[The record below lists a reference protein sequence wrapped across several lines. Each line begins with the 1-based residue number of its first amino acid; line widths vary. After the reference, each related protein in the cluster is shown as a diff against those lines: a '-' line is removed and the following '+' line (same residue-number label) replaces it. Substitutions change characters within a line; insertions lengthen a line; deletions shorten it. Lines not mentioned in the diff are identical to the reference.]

1 MKSIRTRLTLFF
13 LLICVG
19 CLAIAMA
26 VSSIF
31 SRSALTDTNDRLH
44 EQQAEYYASMID
56 SWLQENTGDVDAA
69 CTFLE
74 AKSLIDEVTIRPVME
89 QYTNN
94 NVNAI
99 NVNVGLKISCLLT
112 VLAGNRK
119 LDGTVREDRGIRMQ
133 KRQVERSILA
143 ILMWMQS
150 LEN

>member
-1 MKSIRTRLTLFF
+1 MGFEKYQNKINIIF

-69 CTFLE
+69 CTFW
-74 AKSLIDEVTIRPVME
+74 
-89 QYTNN
+89 
-94 NVNAI
+94 
-99 NVNVGLKISCLLT
+99 
-112 VLAGNRK
+112 
-119 LDGTVREDRGIRMQ
+119 
-133 KRQVERSILA
+133 RQRA
-143 ILMWMQS
+143 
-150 LEN
+150 

>member
-1 MKSIRTRLTLFF
+1 
-13 LLICVG
+13 
-19 CLAIAMA
+19 MA

-56 SWLQENTGDVDAA
+56 SWRQENTGDVDAA

-94 NVNAI
+94 NVNAM
-99 NVNVGLKISCLLT
+99 NVNVGFENKMFI
-112 VLAGNRK
+112 
-119 LDGTVREDRGIRMQ
+119 DGTGWKPEVGWDCTGRPWYTDAKAAGGEKYFGDPYVDAVTGELIIR
-133 KRQVERSILA
+133 VS
-143 ILMWMQS
+143 
-150 LEN
+150 

>member
-1 MKSIRTRLTLFF
+1 MKTGEEQRRTWGLKSIRTRLTLFF

-56 SWLQENTGDVDAA
+56 SWLQENTSDVDAA

-74 AKSLIDEVTIRPVME
+74 AKSLIDEVTIRPVMDH
-89 QYTNN
+89 YF
-94 NVNAI
+94 VN
-99 NVNVGLKISCLLT
+99 
-112 VLAGNRK
+112 
-119 LDGTVREDRGIRMQ
+119 
-133 KRQVERSILA
+133 
-143 ILMWMQS
+143 
-150 LEN
+150 

>member
-89 QYTNN
+89 QYTNQCHLVSN
-94 NVNAI
+94 QDM
-99 NVNVGLKISCLLT
+99 LDLL
-112 VLAGNRK
+112 
-119 LDGTVREDRGIRMQ
+119 LDRALVM
-133 KRQVERSILA
+133 L
-143 ILMWMQS
+143 L
-150 LEN
+150 LP

>member
-89 QYTNN
+89 QYTNK

-99 NVNVGLKISCLLT
+99 NVNVGFENSWMGLYGKT
-112 VLAGNRK
+112 VVYGCKSGRRRK
-119 LDGTVREDRGIRMQ
+119 VF
-133 KRQVERSILA
+133 
-143 ILMWMQS
+143 WQS
-150 LEN
+150 LCGCSHWRIDHQCV

>member
-74 AKSLIDEVTIRPVME
+74 AKSLIDEVTIRPVKE

-99 NVNVGLKISCLLT
+99 NVNVGFE
-112 VLAGNRK
+112 NK
-119 LDGTVREDRGIRMQ
+119 LFIDGTAL
-133 KRQVERSILA
+133 ERI
-143 ILMWMQS
+143 
-150 LEN
+150 

>member
-1 MKSIRTRLTLFF
+1 M
-13 LLICVG
+13 
-19 CLAIAMA
+19 
-26 VSSIF
+26 
-31 SRSALTDTNDRLH
+31 TDTNDRLH

-99 NVNVGLKISCLLT
+99 NVNVGFE
-112 VLAGNRK
+112 NK
-119 LDGTVREDRGIRMQ
+119 LFIDGTVREDRGIRMQ

>member
-99 NVNVGLKISCLLT
+99 NVNVGFE
-112 VLAGNRK
+112 NK
-119 LDGTVREDRGIRMQ
+119 LFIDGTGWKPEAVREDRGIRMQ